1 MKVGDMMC
9 KIRLIKFT
17 DKKDNYELLYKWC
30 SQEFIYEWFE
40 QRKLSLEEIENKYK
54 NKLLANQQ
62 QLFFINY
69 NDNKIGFVQIYK
81 YDDNKN
87 KTLIKYDSIYEYDIF
102 IGEPEYL
109 SRGLGEK
116 IVNYV
121 NNYIYENYLCDC
133 IALRPFK
140 RNERAVKCYEKC
152 GFEIVDEYIGTDTLG
167 NKEKMIVLLN
177 KPNRWTFGIDVDRL
191 VDLVLDGKK
200 KATTSLYE
208 LDNVSKVGDISIL
221 TDLKD
226 NNVCF
231 IKTINV
237 IITEFKNITWD
248 LAKLEGENKSL
259 NEWKESHMN
268 YFNIIDPNFNENTK
282 VIFEVFEVIK
292 KCK

>member
-1 MKVGDMMC
+1 MMS
-9 KIRLIKFT
+9 KIDLIEFT
-17 DKKDNYELLYKWC
+17 DKKDSYELMYKWC

-40 QRKLSLEEIENKYK
+40 QRKLSYEEIENKYK

-81 YDDNKN
+81 YDDNKS

-200 KATTSLYE
+200 TATTSLYE
-208 LDNVSKVGDISIL
+208 LDNVSRVGDISIL
-221 TDLKD
+221 TDSKD
-226 NNVCF
+226 NNICF

-237 IITEFKNITWD
+237 IITEFRNITWD
-248 LAKLEGENKSL
+248 LAELEGENKSL

>member
-9 KIRLIKFT
+9 KIGLIKFT

-81 YDDNKN
+81 YDDKKN
-87 KTLIKYDSIYEYDIF
+87 DALIKYNSIIEYDIF
-102 IGEPEYL
+102 IGESEYL
-109 SRGLGEK
+109 SRGIGTQIIK
-116 IVNYV
+116 YV
-121 NNYIYENYLCDC
+121 NNYIYEKYLCDC
-133 IALRPFK
+133 IVLRPFK

-152 GFEIVDEYIGTDTLG
+152 DFEIVDEYVGTDTLG

-177 KPNRWTFGIDVDRL
+177 KPDRWTFGIDVDRL
-191 VDLVLDGKK
+191 VNLVLDGKK
-200 KATTSLYE
+200 TATTSLYE

-259 NEWKESHMN
+259 NEFLVNIESL
-268 YFNIIDPNFNENTK
+268 FDS
-282 VIFEVFEVIK
+282 
-292 KCK
+292 